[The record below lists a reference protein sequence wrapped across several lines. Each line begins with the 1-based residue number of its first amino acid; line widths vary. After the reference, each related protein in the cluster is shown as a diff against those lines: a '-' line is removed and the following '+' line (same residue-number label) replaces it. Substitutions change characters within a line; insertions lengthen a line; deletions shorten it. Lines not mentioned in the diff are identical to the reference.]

1 MLSSQVRI
9 GLKFKAPSRGHTF
22 FPHMDHRPSEALP
35 CFSCGSFCCLFFLNC
50 NISSLTVTKF
60 LIAFIKSP
68 YGKLRCS
75 NKKQWLLTP
84 IPVTGRLW
92 LWPARVHVEI
102 QAARFLTSITE
113 LRRCGSSEP
122 VDPDFAAYSQI
133 PAKEFFPGATWPMES
148 CCLVQRSPDSILKQW
163 EDWMVAKFI
172 LPWIWNPHFFMRIEK
187 LKVVF
192 ALPRFTDLV
201 DPVFTAYRS

>member
-35 CFSCGSFCCLFFLNC
+35 CFSCGSFCCLFFFLNC

-75 NKKQWLLTP
+75 NKNQWLLSP
-84 IPVTGRLW
+84 IPVTGRPW

-133 PAKEFFPGATWPMES
+133 PAEEFFLEPHG
-148 CCLVQRSPDSILKQW
+148 QW
-163 EDWMVAKFI
+163 
-172 LPWIWNPHFFMRIEK
+172 
-187 LKVVF
+187 KVVVWSREVQTVF
-192 ALPRFTDLV
+192 WNNGKIGWLPSLFC
-201 DPVFTAYRS
+201 PEFGIHISSWG